1 MNKIEE
7 LIQHYCP
14 NGVEFTEI
22 GKIGDFY
29 GGLTGK
35 SKNDFQ
41 NGNAKFVTYMNVFS
55 NITVKTDINIFVRIG
70 NNENQNRVEYGDVL
84 FTGSSETP
92 DECGMSSVLTEKI
105 TEPLFL
111 NSFCFG
117 YRLRDKDLF
126 LPDFMKYLFRDDNIR
141 RQIGQTASGV
151 TRFNVSKKRFAKVLI
166 PIPPLP
172 IQQEIV
178 TILDKFTQLQAE
190 LQARRAQYEYY
201 RNELLNFEGK
211 EVEWKTLGEVCIV
224 SSGGTPSKAEK
235 SYWTNG
241 TIPWLKS
248 EVCKEKSVFS
258 AKDNITELGLKK
270 SGAKLFCQST
280 TLMALVG
287 ATKCKT
293 AFLEFEAT
301 TNQNIAGIKSKD
313 ENLLLDK
320 FVFYY
325 LMNLYKELIKN
336 LGQYDMLNLGQIRE
350 YKIPIPPLAG
360 QNRIVAILDKFD
372 KLVND
377 ISEGLPAEI
386 QARQKQY
393 EYYRGKLLEFEPLRN
408 D

>member
-1 MNKIEE
+1 MNNIDK
-7 LIQHYCP
+7 LIQQLCP
-14 NGVEFTEI
+14 DGVEYSNLGEVAKISNGKDHKNLPDGHIPVYGSGGIMRYANEYIFDKESVLIPRKGSI
-22 GKIGDFY
+22 G
-29 GGLTGK
+29 
-35 SKNDFQ
+35 
-41 NGNAKFVTYMNVFS
+41 
-55 NITVKTDINIFVRIG
+55 NIFYV
-70 NNENQNRVEYGDVL
+70 
-84 FTGSSETP
+84 ETP
-92 DECGMSSVLTEKI
+92 FWTVDTIFYTRINCDLVSPKFLYYFLKTQHLEDLNFAGGVPSLTKTI
-105 TEPLFL
+105 L
-111 NSFCFG
+111 
-117 YRLRDKDLF
+117 DKV
-126 LPDFMKYLFRDDNIR
+126 N
-141 RQIGQTASGV
+141 
-151 TRFNVSKKRFAKVLI
+151 I

-178 TILDKFTQLQAE
+178 TILDKFTQLQAELQAE

-350 YKIPIPPLAG
+350 YKIPIPPLAE